1 MLLHRRAASFG
12 APVLISPD
20 HCRKQAISLVEGV
33 LSVIAILRRPT
44 VAAEHFEGDR
54 GNLCCRFCIV
64 GMRLARPG
72 RGDVSEWV
80 PRRHL

>member
-33 LSVIAILRRPT
+33 LSVIAILQQ
-44 VAAEHFEGDR
+44 VCGAGA
-54 GNLCCRFCIV
+54 
-64 GMRLARPG
+64 
-72 RGDVSEWV
+72 
-80 PRRHL
+80 HL